1 MDIRADD
8 LRHPQVLAL
17 LQVHLHDM
25 AQHSPPESVHALP
38 SDALSAPD
46 VHFFSAWDGDTLMG
60 FGALKQLDAAQGEL
74 KSMRTSPAYLRQG
87 VAEALLRHLI
97 DHARDLGLV
106 RLSLET
112 GSPQAFAPAR
122 QLYER
127 YGFKEC
133 APFGDYTEDPYSVF
147 MTLSLNG

>member
-1 MDIRADD
+1 
-8 LRHPQVLAL
+8 
-17 LQVHLHDM
+17 
-25 AQHSPPESVHALP
+25 
-38 SDALSAPD
+38 
-46 VHFFSAWDGDTLMG
+46 MG